1 MCCSNTIEFL
11 FYASGESFA
20 GPQYLHALKDA
31 ASHAEAQARESF
43 RHRKL
48 QRYCNPSSRA
58 ILPGERCN
66 GGIVRRGP
74 DGGGRWPEP
83 AGGAMRAY
91 QPVGPHGG
99 FTPVPP
105 ENMPGKHPIGVYDE
119 FMDTDS
125 GGACGQPVC
134 DAIHAGFTIFQA
146 CRGVSAFSPPEA
158 CGRSCL
164 FLRYVTA
171 VDWCSV
177 VVDGA
182 AGDPR
187 DGGRVLPP
195 AATRRDPRRDGE
207 RRAVEPSS
215 AGSEMTI

>member
-66 GGIVRRGP
+66 GGLVRRGP

-105 ENMPGKHPIGVYDE
+105 ENMPGTHPFGVYDK
-119 FMDTDS
+119 S
-125 GGACGQPVC
+125 W
-134 DAIHAGFTIFQA
+134 I
-146 CRGVSAFSPPEA
+146 R
-158 CGRSCL
+158 R
-164 FLRYVTA
+164 
-171 VDWCSV
+171 
-177 VVDGA
+177 VDG
-182 AGDPR
+182 R
-187 DGGRVLPP
+187 
-195 AATRRDPRRDGE
+195 
-207 RRAVEPSS
+207 
-215 AGSEMTI
+215 AGSPYVMPYIQGSLYFRHVVGFRPFRRRKPVVAHVCFSAM